1 MALKGAK
8 IGNYHTL
15 KDWGLLM
22 KVGSPKIGPAEV
34 DEYLVQVPGS
44 DTMLN
49 LTNSLDGK
57 PHYKKRTI
65 TMEFKCIAPK
75 KTWSTLHSTI
85 ANAIH
90 GKWLQCVF
98 DDDGAWY
105 WEGLWKVS
113 FTPAEFYCVFTIT
126 GTCNPFKIGVYDGS
140 NDWLWDTFNFEKDV
154 VRNYTGIQLTA
165 NTETSVPIS
174 GAPRTVGVYF
184 KRDETEADIS
194 LSLNGSKVAQL
205 AKATDWQYI
214 EGLQFPD
221 DADFTLVFTASID
234 CKISIRYLGGSL

>member
-8 IGNYHTL
+8 IGGYHTL
-15 KDWGLLM
+15 KDWGLYM
-22 KVGSPKIGPAEV
+22 KVGSPKIGEAEV

-65 TMEFKCIAPK
+65 TMELKCIAPK
-75 KTWSTLHSTI
+75 KTWSTLYSTI

-98 DDDGAWY
+98 DDDAAWY

-113 FTPAEFYCVFTIT
+113 CVPSKLYCVFTIT
-126 GTCNPFKIGVYDGS
+126 GTCNPLKRSVYDGTD
-140 NDWLWDTFNFEKDV
+140 NWLWDTFNFEQDI

-165 NTETSVPIS
+165 NTDVSVTIS
-174 GAPRTVGVYF
+174 GSPRAEGIYF
-184 KRDETEADIS
+184 KREEADADIVVS
-194 LSLNGSKVAQL
+194 FNGFEVGRL
-205 AKATDWQYI
+205 AKSTDWQYI
-214 EGLQFPD
+214 EGLKLPD
-221 DADFTLVFTASID
+221 GAVSTLIFAASAD
-234 CKISIRYLGGSL
+234 CKISLKYLGASL